1 MDSMFDE
8 WCVDASSKQPLPD
21 FILKSD
27 KKIYVRVK
35 KTPLDRKECIND
47 FLMTYSQRI
56 SVVSL
61 GELCH
66 GEYEDEII
74 LSFKKPLE
82 FIRPVEFPNLISLEL
97 MCGSFDSQ
105 TFAKLAPQL
114 EYLTLHGVNLSPNDF
129 SENFTNLKHLCFKNC
144 YYSISNILM
153 KCGSS
158 LEHLEFEYLYNDFSD
173 FMGLT
178 DQLKSLKRLEIELH
192 EELEFGGYGQ
202 QIRTLLSKVSG
213 TLTNLSINFN
223 TYVDFSRLLLNKMVI
238 NTLKLEVRS
247 GERYINIANFMN
259 DCPLI
264 QKLVLCNYEKEI
276 EKLELRNLTDLT
288 LSGCNY
294 ICMSSVL
301 KQMSNLRTLN
311 LERKD
316 TNRVGCDCVCPLGQF
331 ADCDSGLNVHMDTV
345 WSSDTL
351 HLDKI
356 AKNML
361 PPNTQVKYYYYFSI
375 LFFVHVKYI

>member
-21 FILKSD
+21 FVLNSD
-27 KKIYVRVK
+27 KKMYVLVK
-35 KTPLDRKECIND
+35 KTPLDRKESINN

-56 SVVSL
+56 SGVSL

-66 GEYEDEII
+66 GEYEDGII
-74 LSFKKPLE
+74 LSFQKPLE

-114 EYLTLHGVNLSPNDF
+114 EYLTLNGVSLSPNDF
-129 SENFTNLKHLCFKNC
+129 SENFTNIKYLCFKDS

-158 LEHLEFEYLYNDFSD
+158 LEHLQFEYLYNHISD

-192 EELEFGGYGQ
+192 GELEFGEYVQ

-213 TLTNLSINFN
+213 TLTNLSINFH
-223 TYVDFSRLLLNKMVI
+223 TDVDFSRLLLNKMVI

-247 GERYINIANFMN
+247 SEIYTNIANFLN

-294 ICMSSVL
+294 ICMLSVL
-301 KQMSNLRTLN
+301 KQMSTLRTLN
-311 LERKD
+311 IEREE
-316 TNRVGCDCVCPLGQF
+316 TNREGCDCVCPLGQF
-331 ADCDSGLNVHMDTV
+331 PDWDSGLNVHLDTV

-361 PPNTQVKYYYYFSI
+361 PPNTQVKFYNY
-375 LFFVHVKYI
+375 